1 MPADISNRGITMSDT
16 SFDLHGAQFWDKKG
30 PYRTLH
36 HINPAR
42 LQFIRRFIDPRNA
55 SILDIGCGG
64 GILSEA
70 LYREGARAS
79 GIDLS
84 NAVIEAAREHAAQEG
99 LAIDYRCIS
108 TRDCVANGEHYDH
121 ITCLEM
127 LEHVHDPGAILR
139 DIHALLKPGGYAFFS
154 TINRNIKAWLL
165 AIVAAEKLTRL
176 VPAGTH
182 QYDGFIRPQEL
193 VRMVEHAGLEAVA
206 LCGMDYHPLARRAIL
221 SRNLDVNY
229 LLAARKPERT

>member
-1 MPADISNRGITMSDT
+1 MSDT
-16 SFDLHGAQFWDKKG
+16 SFDLHGAQFWDKNG

-42 LQFIRRFIDPRNA
+42 LQFIRRFIDPQGKH
-55 SILDIGCGG
+55 ILDIGCGG
-64 GILSEA
+64 GILTEA
-70 LYREGARAS
+70 LYHAGSKAS
-79 GIDLS
+79 GIDMS
-84 NAVIEAAREHAAQEG
+84 AAVINAAREHAALEN
-99 LAIDYRCIS
+99 LAIDYRVQS
-108 TRDCVANGEHYDH
+108 TADCVAQGEQYDH

-154 TINRNIKAWLL
+154 TINRNIKARLL
-165 AIVAAEKLTRL
+165 AITVAEKILRL

-193 VRMVEHAGLEAVA
+193 VRMAEHAGLETVA

-221 SRNLDVNY
+221 SRNLDINY
-229 LLAARKPERT
+229 LLATRKPKHA

>member
-1 MPADISNRGITMSDT
+1 MSDT
-16 SFDLHGAQFWDKKG
+16 SFDLHGAQFWDKNG

-42 LQFIRRFIDPRNA
+42 MQFIRRHIEPRGTR
-55 SILDIGCGG
+55 ILDIGCGG

-70 LYREGARAS
+70 LYRDGARVA

-84 NAVIEAAREHAAQEG
+84 QAVIEAARDHAALQG
-99 LAIDYRCIS
+99 YDIDYRCIS
-108 TRDCVANGEHYDH
+108 TRDCVTGGEQYDH

-127 LEHVHDPGAILR
+127 LEHVHDPGGILR

-154 TINRNIKAWLL
+154 TINRNAKARLL
-165 AIVAAEKLTRL
+165 AIVAAEKLLRL
-176 VPAGTH
+176 VPRGTH
-182 QYDGFIRPQEL
+182 EYSGFIRPQEL
-193 VRMVEHAGLEAVA
+193 VRMAEHAGLQAVA
-206 LCGMDYHPLARRAIL
+206 LCGMDYHPLARTAVL

-229 LLAARKPERT
+229 LFAARKAAS